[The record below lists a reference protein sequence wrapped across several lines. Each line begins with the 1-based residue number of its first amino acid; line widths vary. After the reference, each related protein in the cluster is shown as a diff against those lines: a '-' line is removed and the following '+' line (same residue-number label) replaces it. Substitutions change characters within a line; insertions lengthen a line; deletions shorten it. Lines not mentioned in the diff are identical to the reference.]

1 MKKIIFVVCLLS
13 VQALKAIE
21 TNGSNNDDMN
31 DVMLLKIIS
40 GLSNL
45 KSSRCKSD
53 LNITLS
59 AFRERRPWAVASK
72 KRFDSTKNM

>member
-1 MKKIIFVVCLLS
+1 MKTLFFVVCLLS
-13 VQALKAIE
+13 VQVLKAAE
-21 TNGSNNDDMN
+21 LNGLSDDEN
-31 DVMLLKIIS
+31 DVTLLKIVN

-53 LNITLS
+53 LNNTLS

-72 KRFDSTKNM
+72 EKFHVAEKKF